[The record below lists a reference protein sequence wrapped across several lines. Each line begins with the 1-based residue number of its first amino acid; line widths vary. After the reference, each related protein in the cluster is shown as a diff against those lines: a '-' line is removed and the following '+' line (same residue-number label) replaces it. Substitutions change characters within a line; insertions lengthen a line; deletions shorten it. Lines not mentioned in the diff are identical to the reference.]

1 MLFLILLQLSF
12 NKLISGIAHCCSFLS
27 LQSIKDFFSRE
38 YANMIH
44 PAGLAAY
51 AAGLLCVFIWAYRKV
66 SQTYRALQDECPW
79 SLEKKTRELDFRA
92 RDAYHALAAQQ
103 GDKTELFHLLVQ
115 RAISAVK
122 QYSGIKDEMLHF
134 EQIKHLLTPSIVNR
148 ELYNLHLIVDE
159 LQNINLDGDKL
170 TPGWGMWAILIMA
183 RNTVHRSDL
192 YYGLLPCSGD
202 PLHRTR
208 SALSRCILQ
217 RTMLHFYAGAEAYK
231 QANAH
236 MQQQIQQI
244 EQQKAQRAKH
254 LEYLRR
260 SGELWLDEQRK
271 RRAAANDSIETGEE
285 TTTVCPWYWYSASI
299 QCLC

>member
-1 MLFLILLQLSF
+1 LCRFELSNTDLAAQLAMLFLILLQLSF
-12 NKLISGIAHCCSFLS
+12 NKLISAIAHCCSFLS

-92 RDAYHALAAQQ
+92 RDAYYALAAKQ

-148 ELYNLHLIVDE
+148 ELCNLHLIVDE

-170 TPGWGMWAILIMA
+170 TPGWGMWATLILKCKQYKDRIFTA
-183 RNTVHRSDL
+183 GCIRVLATRYIVHTV
-192 YYGLLPCSGD
+192 
-202 PLHRTR
+202 
-208 SALSRCILQ
+208 RCPVASY
-217 RTMLHFYAGAEAYK
+217 R
-231 QANAH
+231 
-236 MQQQIQQI
+236 
-244 EQQKAQRAKH
+244 KAAIC
-254 LEYLRR
+254 
-260 SGELWLDEQRK
+260 GF
-271 RRAAANDSIETGEE
+271 
-285 TTTVCPWYWYSASI
+285 
-299 QCLC
+299 